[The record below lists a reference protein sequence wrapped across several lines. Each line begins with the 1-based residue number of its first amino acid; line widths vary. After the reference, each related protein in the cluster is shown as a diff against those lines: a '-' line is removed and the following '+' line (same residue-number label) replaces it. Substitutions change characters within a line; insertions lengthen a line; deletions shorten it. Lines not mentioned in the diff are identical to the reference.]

1 MRIHWAIVT
10 FAVIGTILITWHL
23 RTRHLDFMA
32 PSGVDLPPLETPY
45 SGNPTFIHS
54 HQDGIPLDGPH
65 DTPEPAPISPPLEL
79 ADITE
84 AELGD
89 LFASPGLD
97 TYRNFARNHP
107 PERIL
112 LLADKLEEKA
122 EFQHTFLAL
131 ERIIDTSDPT
141 PASATLKEA
150 TSKIAE
156 LASTLQP
163 WNIDPSAKTILTLNL
178 ESEYN
183 IPPEFKRAAL
193 ELANLIH
200 ETSGEQLE
208 IIPRINIASKEPPSA
223 DTLIFISLSG
233 SEENQKSTPSFTIPQ
248 NKDLPTQI
256 AINSLAEAIYLAIQK
271 TLPNYPQR
279 KLKNLETT
287 GSDLIRL
294 HLTRLIWRD
303 LSDILSQ
310 PKEELI
316 EEDDESQDEPE

>member
-1 MRIHWAIVT
+1 MT
-10 FAVIGTILITWHL
+10 
-23 RTRHLDFMA
+23 

-45 SGNPTFIHS
+45 PEDPAFVQT
-54 HQDGIPLDGPH
+54 HQDGIPLD
-65 DTPEPAPISPPLEL
+65 TPETDPTSPPLEL

-97 TYRNFARNHP
+97 TYRSFAQNHP

-112 LLADKLEEKA
+112 LLADELESRS

-150 TSKIAE
+150 TNKITE

-163 WNIDPSAKTILTLNL
+163 WNIDPSAKITLTLNL
-178 ESEYN
+178 ESKYN
-183 IPPEFKRAAL
+183 IPLEFKKAAL

-208 IIPRINIASKEPPSA
+208 IVPKINIASQETPPA
-223 DTLIFISLSG
+223 DALLFISLSG
-233 SEENQKSTPSFTIPQ
+233 AEEHQKSTPSFTIPQ
-248 NKDLPTQI
+248 YNELPAET

-279 KLKNLETT
+279 KLKDLEIT
-287 GSDLIRL
+287 GPDLIRL

-303 LSDILSQ
+303 LGDILSQ
-310 PKEELI
+310 PKEEEI
-316 EEDDESQDEPE
+316 EEEEEIQDEPE